1 MGSEICCK
9 SAAPMTAAALLVKL
23 LDGTTHL
30 LTTSSPGNAALRV
43 QDILA
48 KYAPAS
54 EIDSICLSCNGKP
67 VESDEDLACLSPM
80 SVMQMSVAA
89 AGGKV
94 HGQLHKAGKVRQQT
108 PKVEK
113 KTQKEA
119 CVQTGLHPKAAC
131 CAPGTGQNR
140 QIWWPGMKSWK
151 KSYVRVS
158 VCVHTTLL
166 KK

>member
-1 MGSEICCK
+1 MGAK
-9 SAAPMTAAALLVKL
+9 FVANPPPMTAAALLVKL

-30 LTTSSPGNAALRV
+30 LHTTSSPGNAVLRV

-113 KTQKEA
+113 KPKKKRVCKRAYIRKLHAVRQERAK
-119 CVQTGLHPKAAC
+119 TGRFGGRA
-131 CAPGTGQNR
+131 
-140 QIWWPGMKSWK
+140 
-151 KSYVRVS
+151 
-158 VCVHTTLL
+158 
-166 KK
+166 